1 MNKRNHTNKRGW
13 TKIVRKNQQF
23 LYAIYTVNYYEMRPD
38 VQQCSCFCIARW
50 WHSSCRWSRNWLAS
64 SSFFAGLRVV
74 HDLVLLVINLCIY
87 CCCFVIRIV
96 LLIKTELLVQCLA
109 SYSERNDYSELR
121 QRCVFN
127 VDLLIYFQGIV
138 SGW

>member
-1 MNKRNHTNKRGW
+1 M
-13 TKIVRKNQQF
+13 
-23 LYAIYTVNYYEMRPD
+23 YAVHTVNYYEMRPD

-64 SSFFAGLRVV
+64 SSFFVGLRVV
-74 HDLVLLVINLCIY
+74 HDLVLFVINLCIY

-96 LLIKTELLVQCLA
+96 LLIKTGLLVQCLA

-127 VDLLIYFQGIV
+127 VDLLNSDYSELRQRCVFNVDLLIYFQGIV